1 MVAFSILNYDSDGG
15 GGGPRPGILVDRTVL
30 DIAGA
35 LEIQGETEL
44 PAESTLALLAR
55 WDDALPVFEAI
66 ADGFADDPGG
76 PLKRCARP
84 VKDVTL
90 LAPLLYPGTIFCIAR
105 NYADHAKEMSGKPL
119 ADKQTSAPTF
129 FTKTPAQTVVGTG
142 APVHL
147 PSTSAR
153 IDWEAELAVI
163 IGKPVFKAKVE
174 DAMEAVAGFTIMLD
188 LSIRGPTEAEAT
200 TPALKRFRADRFRR
214 KNFDGSAPLGPW
226 LTPAHL
232 VKDVYDQSIKL
243 WVNDEL
249 MQDGNSGDMHFTIEE
264 QIAYLSQQL
273 TLMPG
278 DVIATGTP
286 AGVGRPRG
294 IFLEPGDGVTATIG
308 DLGSLDIT
316 IEAPK

>member
-1 MVAFSILNYDSDGG
+1 MAAFSLLNYETGAA
-15 GGGPRPGILVDRTVL
+15 PRPGILLAGRTVL

-35 LEIQGETEL
+35 FEIEGETEL
-44 PAESTLALLAR
+44 GAESTLALLAR
-55 WDDALPVFEAI
+55 WDDALPALQAI

-76 PLKRCARP
+76 PLERCARP

-90 LAPLLYPGTIFCIAR
+90 LAPLLYPGTVFCIAR
-105 NYADHAKEMSGKPL
+105 NYADHAREMSGRPL
-119 ADKQTSAPTF
+119 ADKAASAPSF
-129 FTKTPAQTVVGTG
+129 FTKTPAQAVVGTG
-142 APVHL
+142 AAVHL

-153 IDWEAELAVI
+153 VDWEAELAVI
-163 IGKPVFKAKVE
+163 IGRPVFKAAVE

-200 TPALKRFRADRFRR
+200 THALKRFRADRFRR

-232 VKDVYDQSIKL
+232 VKDVYDQPIKL

-249 MQDGNSGDMHFTIEE
+249 MQDGNSGDMHFTIAE

>member
-1 MVAFSILNYDSDGG
+1 MGAFSILNYEAGG
-15 GGGPRPGILVDRTVL
+15 AAPRPGLLVGNTVL
-30 DIAGA
+30 DIADA
-35 LEIQGETEL
+35 LAIEGETEL
-44 PAESTLALLAR
+44 PAECTLALLAR
-55 WDDALPVFEAI
+55 WDDALGAFEAI
-66 ADGFADDPGG
+66 ADSFAIDPAG

-119 ADKQTSAPTF
+119 ADKETSAPTF

-142 APVHL
+142 AAVHL

-163 IGKPVFKAKVE
+163 IGKPVFKAKIE

-249 MQDGNSGDMHFTIEE
+249 MQDGNSGDMHFTIAE

-273 TLMPG
+273 TLIPG

-294 IFLEPGDGVTATIG
+294 IFLKPGDGVTATIG

>member
-55 WDDALPVFEAI
+55 WDDALPAFEAI

-249 MQDGNSGDMHFTIEE
+249 MQDGNSGDMHFTIAE

>member
-55 WDDALPVFEAI
+55 WDDALPAFEAI

-119 ADKQTSAPTF
+119 ADKETSAPTF

-249 MQDGNSGDMHFTIEE
+249 MQDGNSGDMHFTIAE

>member
-1 MVAFSILNYDSDGG
+1 MVAFSLLNYDSDGTA
-15 GGGPRPGILVDRTVL
+15 PRPGLLVGNTVL

-44 PAESTLALLAR
+44 EAETTLALLAR
-55 WDDALPVFEAI
+55 WEDAIGAFEAI
-66 ADGFADDPGG
+66 ADGFADDPAG

-90 LAPLLYPGTIFCIAR
+90 PAPLLYPGTIFCIAR

-119 ADKQTSAPTF
+119 PDKETSAPTF
-129 FTKTPAQTVVGTG
+129 FTKTPAQAVVGTG

-163 IGKPVFKAKVE
+163 IGKPVFKAKIE
-174 DAMEAVAGFTIMLD
+174 SAMEAVAGFTIMLD

-200 TPALKRFRADRFRR
+200 THALKRFRADRFRR

-232 VKDVYDQSIKL
+232 VKDVYDQPIKL

-249 MQDGNSGDMHFTIEE
+249 MQDGNSGDMHFTIAE

>member
-55 WDDALPVFEAI
+55 WDDALPAFEAI
-66 ADGFADDPGG
+66 ADCFADDPGG

-294 IFLEPGDGVTATIG
+294 IFLKPGDGVTATIG

>member
-1 MVAFSILNYDSDGG
+1 MVAFSLLNYDSDGTA
-15 GGGPRPGILVDRTVL
+15 PRPGLLVGNTVL

-44 PAESTLALLAR
+44 AAETTLALLAR
-55 WDDALPVFEAI
+55 WEDAVGAFEAI
-66 ADGFADDPGG
+66 ADGFADDPAG

-90 LAPLLYPGTIFCIAR
+90 LAPLLYPGNIFCIAR

-119 ADKQTSAPTF
+119 PDKETSAPTF
-129 FTKTPAQTVVGTG
+129 FTKTPAQAVVGTG

-163 IGKPVFKAKVE
+163 IGKPVFKATVE

-200 TPALKRFRADRFRR
+200 THALKRFRADRFRR

-232 VKDVYDQSIKL
+232 VKDVYDQPIKL

-249 MQDGNSGDMHFTIEE
+249 MQDGNSGDMHFTIAE

-273 TLMPG
+273 TLAPG

-294 IFLEPGDGVTATIG
+294 IFLKPGDGVTATIG

>member
-55 WDDALPVFEAI
+55 WDDALPAFEAI

-294 IFLEPGDGVTATIG
+294 IFLKPGDGVTATIG

>member
-1 MVAFSILNYDSDGG
+1 MAAFSILNYDSG

-35 LEIQGETEL
+35 LAIEGETEL

-55 WDDALPVFEAI
+55 WDDALPALQAI
-66 ADGFADDPGG
+66 ADGFSIDPGG
-76 PLKRCARP
+76 PLKRCTRP
-84 VKDVTL
+84 VKDATL
-90 LAPLLYPGTIFCIAR
+90 LAPLLYPGTLFCIAR

-119 ADKQTSAPTF
+119 PDKETSAPTF
-129 FTKTPAQTVVGTG
+129 FTKAPAQAVVGTG
-142 APVHL
+142 APVYL

-163 IGKPVFKAKVE
+163 IGKPVFRAKVE

-200 TPALKRFRADRFRR
+200 TPELKRFRADRFRR

-226 LTPAHL
+226 LTPAYL
-232 VKDVYDQSIKL
+232 VKDVYDQPIKL

-249 MQDGNSGDMHFTIEE
+249 MQDGNSGDMHFTIAE

-273 TLMPG
+273 TLAPG

-294 IFLEPGDGVTATIG
+294 IFLKPGDGVTATIG

>member
-55 WDDALPVFEAI
+55 WDDALPAFEAI

-129 FTKTPAQTVVGTG
+129 FTKTPAQAVVGTG

-294 IFLEPGDGVTATIG
+294 IFLKPGDGVTATIG